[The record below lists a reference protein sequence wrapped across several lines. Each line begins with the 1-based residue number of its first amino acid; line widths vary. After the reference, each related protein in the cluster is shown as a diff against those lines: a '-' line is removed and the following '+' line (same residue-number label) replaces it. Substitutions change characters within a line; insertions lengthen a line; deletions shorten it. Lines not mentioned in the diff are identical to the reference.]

1 MNNNRYTPKDI
12 VEQRFSIPLYQ
23 RLFAWTPKEVRK
35 LLSDLKE
42 HFDSERFK
50 IEKNAYYLG
59 MLTAIEREEYIDLI
73 DGQQRFTVM
82 ILMAIAF
89 KHIPEWNSFLNA
101 GKRLKLVARS
111 EDENYLRKLA
121 NDASLSHHLNIGNS
135 YYNYE
140 NLYMKN
146 ALLCI
151 YDYIEEVFGDDEK
164 AKDIYALNIY
174 NHLTFFVSELPSHYL
189 KEATS
194 LNKYFEVLNSTG
206 RGLEQHEILKVK
218 LIRNQQDSDRLVRI
232 WNAVSQMEFPIIRR
246 SEDINDHQYADLYRY
261 AIKECRLGNFDNAL
275 SYIKDSINDAQEN
288 ANTIDVIPVKKKEK
302 SSGFQAVERQDG
314 ILSFPEFLLLSLDL
328 SFDLNGKDGFYQKDK
343 LIERF
348 EKHVITDI
356 DSFYNNLLFY
366 RLLLD
371 YYVIRRDIS
380 NGQSR
385 FTINFRDND
394 RENRECLRQYLSM
407 LSVSTEF
414 YIWLIP
420 YMKLL
425 LQLPNDWLDASVIL
439 QKLKDEDNMRR
450 CVNGYPQILRTEK
463 YPNIDRY
470 WFWRLDYYLWEQRA
484 EYFNTEDRKI
494 VDEYVFRTNRSI
506 EHLHPQDESYNEA
519 WDSDITNGFG
529 NLAMIS
535 QSFNSLQSN
544 DNIRVKF
551 ARIQEQLDNK
561 SLQSLKMLVMFR
573 SANEDHSKWSEQ
585 LALDNLDQMCSL
597 LEKTV
602 SKSNN
607 ESSENLSNE

>member
-371 YYVIRRDIS
+371 YYVVRRDIS